1 MVFCCSR
8 KLDSECMEVGRSCA
22 EKHVPNMYLT
32 YIEKLIR
39 QTSIHAW
46 GTVVGL
52 VSKQQRYAVVDITFF
67 GLCPETLSGARNW
80 HRLLWIGHLLNW
92 EALFAAIFRGD
103 LRLGSNPCRF
113 SLCGDVLKVLIN
125 SWLSSSNIFWN
136 TVLSRNASNFGGDFD
151 NLAMP
156 LLWHFLWDFQTLWRL
171 ELGLPLLERLRAAQ
185 LPVACSRILHKL
197 AFCDVSWTKTGYKY
211 ILKLI

>member
-22 EKHVPNMYLT
+22 EKHVPNMFLT

-80 HRLLWIGHLLNW
+80 HHRQTYFEIQC
-92 EALFAAIFRGD
+92 F
-103 LRLGSNPCRF
+103 
-113 SLCGDVLKVLIN
+113 
-125 SWLSSSNIFWN
+125 
-136 TVLSRNASNFGGDFD
+136 
-151 NLAMP
+151 LAMP
-156 LLWHFLWDFQTLWRL
+156 AILVVILTISQCHSCDTFYGISKPSEGLNWVCRSWNVCGRRSYQSLVRAYCINWHSVMYHGLRL
-171 ELGLPLLERLRAAQ
+171 ATNIYL
-185 LPVACSRILHKL
+185 S
-197 AFCDVSWTKTGYKY
+197 
-211 ILKLI
+211 